1 METLTS
7 SNQVLNAQQN
17 LGPFTHVHVGSR
29 THILPADIMYI
40 SADINYSVIH
50 LTNGRSILV
59 STTLGKIEKR
69 LFEFKN
75 LVRVHKSFVVNT
87 AYLQKIYS
95 YQVELKNGVFCKVS
109 RRKMKNLLVQS
120 SISF

>member
-1 METLTS
+1 MKTS
-7 SNQVLNAQQN
+7 TAN
-17 LGPFTHVHVGSR
+17 LVTNNDLPYGPFKSVHVGSR
-29 THILPADIMYI
+29 THLLPADIMYI
-40 SADINYSVIH
+40 SADINYSMIH

-109 RRKMKNLLVQS
+109 RRKMKNLLEQS
-120 SISF
+120 SNS